1 MNAVSLTPEQLVE
14 ALDQLLPQT
23 QCTQCGFDGCEPYA
37 RAIVFDHVP
46 INRCPPGGQSG
57 VVALAEVSGASIE
70 PLDLS
75 RGAPAALTLAVID
88 EAHCIGCTLCIAACP
103 VDAIIGANKRMH
115 TVVDDACTGCG
126 LCVAPCPVD
135 CIDMVP
141 AKRAWTPQD
150 AHDAKTR
157 HVQRNQ
163 RLARTRATQ
172 SAPLRAPQAAEVKQA
187 AISDALARAR
197 ARRGN
202 RTS

>member
-1 MNAVSLTPEQLVE
+1 MNAVALTPDQLVE
-14 ALDQLLPQT
+14 TLDQLLPQT
-23 QCTQCGFDGCEPYA
+23 QCTQCGFDGCKPYA
-37 RAIVFDHVP
+37 QAIVFDRIP

-57 VVALAEVSGASIE
+57 VVAMAEVLGTPVVA
-70 PLDLS
+70 LDLT

-88 EAHCIGCTLCIAACP
+88 ESHCIGCTLCIAACP

-141 AKRAWTPQD
+141 AKRAWTSQD
-150 AHDAKTR
+150 AQDSKIR
-157 HVQRNQ
+157 HAQRNQ

-172 SAPLRAPQAAEVKQA
+172 SAPLRAPKADEVKQA

-197 ARRGN
+197 ARRRGLA
-202 RTS
+202 T